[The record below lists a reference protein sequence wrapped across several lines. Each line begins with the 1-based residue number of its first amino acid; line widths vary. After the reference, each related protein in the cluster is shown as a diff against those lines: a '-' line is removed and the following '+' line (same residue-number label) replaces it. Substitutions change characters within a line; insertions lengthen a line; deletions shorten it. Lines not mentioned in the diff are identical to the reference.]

1 MLQGNYLFLFCSLRL
16 RCCIIKNRSIIRL
29 GDFEGRMSTIKKAV
43 GSKEDLKIRVKER
56 TAELA
61 AANEE
66 LQHRINERDQVRD
79 ALVKRSE
86 MLEAFFKHSISPLVF
101 LDKDFNFIRVNEA
114 YARAC
119 DRDVSEF
126 PGHNHFEFYPDKE
139 NEDIFRNVVETEVP
153 FHAIAKPFIFPDHPE
168 WGVTYWDWT
177 LFPVLDDKG
186 EVDFLVFSLEDV
198 TGRKIAE
205 EALQRSAEEIEDLY
219 NNAPCG
225 YHSLDKDG
233 VFVRINDTELNW
245 LGHTREEVVGKMKFP
260 DILTP
265 ESLKIFRKNFP
276 LFKSRGQ
283 VKDLEFE
290 MMRKDGTILPVLLSA
305 TAIKDADGNYV
316 MSRST
321 VFDITERKEVETR
334 TGLTNVLL
342 ELFVRKSSRKEYI
355 DAVVHVLQK
364 WTACCCIGIR
374 VVNDQGFI
382 PYESYVGFS
391 REFWKLENMISIKK
405 DACACIRVVTGK
417 FEPPDMCAVTP
428 NGSFYLN
435 DSAGFL
441 NKLSKE
447 EAKRFRGNCIRSGFL
462 SIAIVPVRYREE
474 TLGAIHLADKKEA
487 MLPLKVVRFIES
499 MAPLIG
505 EAVHR
510 FNTEEELRRTR
521 DGLEMRV
528 EERTREL
535 VEINNELEGEIG
547 ERRRAE
553 EKINRLSH
561 RNELIL
567 NSAGEGILGLNPD
580 GVHLFVNPVAAKML
594 GYRVEELV
602 GMSSHNIWHHSR
614 PDGSPYPEHACPIH
628 TTLLDG
634 KVHYNIRDEVF
645 WRKDGTNFPVT
656 YTSTP
661 IKEDGRLVGA
671 VVTFRDV
678 TEIKKAEE
686 ELVQLTEELKRSNA
700 DLEQFAYAA
709 SHDLQE
715 PLRVVAGF
723 VKLLEKRYKG
733 RLDEKADEFIEYTI
747 DGVTRMQALIKDLLD
762 YSQVGTKGKRFTDTD
777 CTLMI
782 GRAVSNL
789 KVAIEESRATVT
801 HDDLPHIMADSS
813 QLVRLFQNLIGNAIK
828 FRAREKPK
836 IHISARREDQGWLF
850 SVRDNGIGIEPGS
863 AERIFVVF
871 QRLHAREEYPGTGIG
886 LAVCKKIVERH
897 GGHIWVESKPGN
909 GSTFYFTIPDREAR

>member
-1 MLQGNYLFLFCSLRL
+1 
-16 RCCIIKNRSIIRL
+16 
-29 GDFEGRMSTIKKAV
+29 MSTIKKAA
-43 GSKEDLKIRVKER
+43 GSKEDLEIRVKER

-61 AANEE
+61 ADNEE
-66 LQHRINERDQVRD
+66 LQYRISELDQMRD
-79 ALVKRSE
+79 ALVKRSG
-86 MLEAFFKHSISPLVF
+86 MLEAFFKHSLSPLVF
-101 LDKDFNFIRVNEA
+101 LDRDFNFIRVNEA

-119 DRDVSEF
+119 NRDVSEF
-126 PGHNHFEFYPDKE
+126 PGHNHFEFYPHKE
-139 NEDIFRNVVETEVP
+139 NEEIFRKVAETKVP

-177 LFPVLDDKG
+177 LFPILDNKG

-198 TGRKIAE
+198 TGRQIAE

-233 VFVRINDTELNW
+233 IFVRMNDTELNW
-245 LGHTREEVVGKMKFP
+245 LGYMREELVGKVKFP

-283 VKDLEFE
+283 ILDLEFE

-305 TAIKDADGNYV
+305 TAIKDADGNFV

-321 VFDITERKEVETR
+321 VFDITERKEIETR
-334 TGLTNVLL
+334 TSLTNILL

-355 DAVVHVLQK
+355 DAVVHVLQE
-364 WTACCCIGIR
+364 WTQCCCIGIR
-374 VVNDQGFI
+374 VVNDQGYI

-391 REFWKLENMISIKK
+391 REFWKMENMISIRK

-417 FEPPDMCAVTP
+417 FELPDMTAVTP

-435 DSAGFL
+435 DSVGFL
-441 NKLSKE
+441 NNLSKE
-447 EAKRFRGNCIRSGFL
+447 EATRFRGNCIRSGFL
-462 SIAIVPVRYREE
+462 SVAIIPVRYRDE
-474 TLGAIHLADKKEA
+474 TLGAIHLADQKQG
-487 MLPLKVVRFIES
+487 MLPLKIVQFIES

-521 DGLEMRV
+521 DELEMRV

-535 VEINNELEGEIG
+535 VEINNELEMEIG
-547 ERRRAE
+547 ERKRAE
-553 EKINRLSH
+553 GKINRLSH

-567 NSAGEGILGLNPD
+567 NSAGEGILGLDPD
-580 GVHLFVNPVAAKML
+580 GVHLFVNPIAAKML
-594 GYRVEELV
+594 GYQVKELV
-602 GMSSHNIWHHSR
+602 GVPSHKIWHHSR
-614 PDGSPYPEHACPIH
+614 PDGSSYPEHDCPIH

-634 KVHYNIRDEVF
+634 KVHYNVRDEVF
-645 WRKDGTNFPVT
+645 WRKNGTSFPVT

-661 IKEDGRLVGA
+661 IKEDGKLVGA

-678 TEIKKAEE
+678 TEIRKAEE

-747 DGVTRMQALIKDLLD
+747 EGVTRMQALIKDLLD

-777 CTLMI
+777 CAVMI
-782 GRAVSNL
+782 GRAISNL
-789 KVAIEESRATVT
+789 KMAVEESGAMVT
-801 HDDLPHIMADSS
+801 YDDLPHIMADSG
-813 QLVRLFQNLIGNAIK
+813 QLVRVFQNLMGNAIK
-828 FRAREKPK
+828 FRGREKPK
-836 IHISARREDQGWLF
+836 IHVSARREDHAWLF
-850 SVRDNGIGIEPGS
+850 SVRDNGIGIEPES

-871 QRLHAREEYPGTGIG
+871 QRLHAKEEYPGTGIG

-897 GGHIWVESKPGN
+897 GGRIWVESEPGN
-909 GSTFYFTIPDREAR
+909 GSTFYFTIPDRETR

>member
-1 MLQGNYLFLFCSLRL
+1 
-16 RCCIIKNRSIIRL
+16 
-29 GDFEGRMSTIKKAV
+29 MSTTKKIDD
-43 GSKEDLKIRVKER
+43 SKEELEIRVKER

-66 LQHRINERDQVRD
+66 LECRINELNQTRD
-79 ALVKRSE
+79 ALVKESG

-101 LDKDFNFIRVNEA
+101 LDKNFNFIRVNEA

-119 DRDVSEF
+119 NRDVSEF
-126 PGHNHFEFYPDKE
+126 PGHSHFEFYPHKE
-139 NEDIFRNVVETEVP
+139 NEKVFKEVVETKVP
-153 FHAIAKPFIFPDHPE
+153 FHAVAKPFIFPDHPE
-168 WGVTYWDWT
+168 WGVTYWDWM

-186 EVDFLVFSLEDV
+186 DVDFLVFSLEEV
-198 TGRKIAE
+198 TDRKIAE
-205 EALQRSAEEIEDLY
+205 EALQQSSEEIEDLY

-233 VFVRINDTELNW
+233 IFVRINDTELNW
-245 LGHTREEVVGKMKFP
+245 LGYTRDEIVGKMKFP

-283 VKDLEFE
+283 VRDLEFE
-290 MMRKDGTILPVLLSA
+290 MIRKDGTILPVLLSA
-305 TAIKDADGNYV
+305 SAIKDVNGNYV

-321 VFDITERKEVETR
+321 VFDITERKETDTR
-334 TGLTNVLL
+334 VRLTNVLL
-342 ELFVRKSSRKEYI
+342 ELFAMKSSRKEYI
-355 DAVVHVLQK
+355 DAVVHVLQG
-364 WTACCCIGIR
+364 WTGCCCIGIR
-374 VVNDQGFI
+374 VVNDQGYI

-391 REFWKLENMISIKK
+391 REFWQLENMISVRK

-417 FEPPDMCAVTP
+417 FEPPDMSAITP

-435 DSAGFL
+435 NSINFL
-441 NKLSKE
+441 NNLSKE
-447 EAKRFRGNCIRSGFL
+447 DVKRFRGNCIRSGFL

-474 TLGAIHLADKKEA
+474 TLGAIHLADKKEG
-487 MLPLKVVRFIES
+487 MLPLKVVQFIES
-499 MAPLIG
+499 MAPLVG

-521 DGLEMRV
+521 DELEMRV

-547 ERRRAE
+547 ERKRAE

-567 NSAGEGILGLNPD
+567 NSAGEGILGLTPD
-580 GVHLFVNPVAAKML
+580 GVHLFVNPLAAKML
-594 GYRVEELV
+594 GYKVEELI
-602 GMSSHNIWHHSR
+602 GKPSHNIWHHSR
-614 PDGSPYPEHACPIH
+614 PDGSPYTEHDCPIY

-634 KVHYNIRDEVF
+634 KVHYNVRDEVF
-645 WRKDGTNFPVT
+645 WRKNGTNFPVT

-661 IKEDGRLVGA
+661 IEEDGRLVGA

-686 ELVQLTEELKRSNA
+686 ELMQLTEELKRSNA

-733 RLDEKADEFIEYTI
+733 RLDEKADEFIEYTV
-747 DGVTRMQALIKDLLD
+747 DGVTRMQALIRDLLD
-762 YSQVGTKGKRFTDTD
+762 YSQVETKGKRFTNTD

-782 GRAVSNL
+782 DRAVSNL
-789 KVAIEESRATVT
+789 KMAIEESGATVT
-801 HDDLPHIMADSS
+801 HDHLPQIMADSA

-828 FRAREKPK
+828 FRGRKKPK
-836 IHISARREDQGWLF
+836 IHISARREDHGWLF
-850 SVRDNGIGIEPGS
+850 SVRDNGIGIEPES

-871 QRLHAREEYPGTGIG
+871 QRLHMREEYPGTGIG

-897 GGHIWVESKPGN
+897 GGHIWVESEPGN
-909 GSTFYFTIPDREAR
+909 GATFYFTIPDRETR